1 MMIGRATQLKRST
14 STEKQRRRG
23 VGTFIGAAV
32 AIMLIVLLLNPQ
44 WILKPDTAKEMQ
56 ETTRENFLIGGDFR
70 ISLTRVLNVV
80 LAIAVVCLCYLI
92 LRWIFG
98 LLAKRNNRSASIA
111 TLLLSLLKYVAVIA
125 AIIWGLG
132 ILGVSMTAVFAGV
145 GIVGLALGFGA
156 QSLIEDIITGFF
168 IIFEGQYGIGDIIVL
183 DDFRGVVRSIG
194 VRTTVLED
202 AGGNL
207 KIVNNSDIRNLQNRS
222 RNASLAICEV
232 DVAYDTD
239 LKALEKMLPPELAR
253 MFEEHPDLY
262 LAAPDYMGVEDLGE
276 SGVRLRFAV
285 SCREENFFVAKRRL
299 ARDIRVLFAEK
310 GVEIPFPQVVVHQGD

>member
-23 VGTFIGAAV
+23 VGTVIGAV
-32 AIMLIVLLLNPQ
+32 IAIILIVLLLNPQ

-145 GIVGLALGFGA
+145 GIIGLALGFGA

-253 MFEEHPDLY
+253 MFEEHRDLY
-262 LAAPDYMGVEDLGE
+262 LAAPDYMGVEELGE

-285 SCREENFFVAKRRL
+285 SCKEENFFAAKRRL
-299 ARDIRVLFAEK
+299 ARDLRVLFDEK